1 MLISVVTSR
10 NSPGASTTALALT
23 MAWPRPAIL
32 AECDPRGG
40 DVQWGL
46 ARGENIGSAG
56 LLRLQLAAR
65 RNQSM
70 SESVWEEVVALPGV
84 AGDDVQKYWL
94 PGLLNPRE
102 AGSIDWAGVAR
113 ALSASGVDV
122 IADCGTVFG
131 DPVRAPRPIWNS
143 ADVVVLAVRST
154 MLGVRIGQ
162 IAASALQSDL
172 MLTGLGADRL
182 GSVVVQAPGGYPT
195 RQVAAELEATAPML
209 GSLPDDPVAAQQLA
223 GFNPLGKRF
232 SRSSLMKAAAEL
244 TQVLGARGESVD
256 PLRPSPAA
264 PSTPASALTTS
275 ASTQE
280 PPAPAPPAPAAHPLA
295 GAMQQRIEVKTLTG
309 AVPHIASP
317 PSKTSEGA
325 SR

>member
-1 MLISVVTSR
+1 MLISAVTSR

-70 SESVWEEVVALPGV
+70 SESVWEEVVALPGI

-102 AGSIDWAGVAR
+102 AGSIDWVGVAR

-131 DPVRAPRPIWNS
+131 DPVRAPRAIWNS
-143 ADVVVLAVRST
+143 ADVVVLPVRST

-162 IAASALQSDL
+162 IAASVLQADL
-172 MLTGLGADRL
+172 MLAGLGADRL

-195 RQVAAELEATAPML
+195 KQVAAELEATAPML

-232 SRSSLMKAAAEL
+232 SRTPLMKAAVEL
-244 TQVLGARGESVD
+244 AQVLGARGESVE
-256 PLRPSPAA
+256 
-264 PSTPASALTTS
+264 ALS
-275 ASTQE
+275 S
-280 PPAPAPPAPAAHPLA
+280 
-295 GAMQQRIEVKTLTG
+295 
-309 AVPHIASP
+309 SP
-317 PSKTSEGA
+317 PSTSAGSDHVRPRPATARQPLA
-325 SR
+325 SHSGPTAHSCEAAQHRGQNADRRRPANRCTPIQDQ

>member
-56 LLRLQLAAR
+56 LLRLQLTAR

-84 AGDDVQKYWL
+84 AGQDVEKYWL

-102 AGSIDWAGVAR
+102 AGSVDWVGVAR

-131 DPVRAPRPIWNS
+131 DPVRAPRAIWNS
-143 ADVVVLAVRST
+143 ADVVVLPVRST

-162 IAASALQSDL
+162 IAASALQADL
-172 MLTGLGADRL
+172 MLAGMGADRL

-195 RQVAAELEATAPML
+195 KQVAAELETAAPML
-209 GSLPDDPVAAQQLA
+209 ESLPDDPVAAQQLA

-232 SRSSLMKAAAEL
+232 SRTPLMKAAAEL
-244 TQVLGARGESVD
+244 AQVLGARGESVEA
-256 PLRPSPAA
+256 LSPSPASAFTSA
-264 PSTPASALTTS
+264 PALTMS
-275 ASTQE
+275 
-280 PPAPAPPAPAAHPLA
+280 APAPQPPVSSSPTTPARPRTA
-295 GAMQQRIEVKTLTG
+295 AMQSSVEVKTLTG
-309 AVPHIASP
+309 AVPQIAAP